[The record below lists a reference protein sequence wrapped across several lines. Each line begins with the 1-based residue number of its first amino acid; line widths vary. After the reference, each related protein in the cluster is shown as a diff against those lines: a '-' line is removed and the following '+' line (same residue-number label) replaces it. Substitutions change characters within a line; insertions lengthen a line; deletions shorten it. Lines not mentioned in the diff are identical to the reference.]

1 MITKYDVAHNQP
13 HHNNSPI
20 LRFSFSPQKN
30 SKYIKND
37 DYRKPLKKRRI
48 RRMENPWYSRH
59 SRSMYFS
66 RCIKIKST
74 FSSRYISQVIIKIDL
89 NILSVLKYN
98 KMVHK
103 NNTKHQ
109 TTWRNKNPENME
121 LHRKIARKSM
131 IKIHAWNRIRM
142 IFLRIL
148 L

>member
-13 HHNNSPI
+13 HHTFSDSLI
-20 LRFSFSPQKN
+20 LCFSVKILEIY
-30 SKYIKND
+30 KKD
-37 DYRKPLKKRRI
+37 DYRKPLKKQRIQRKQRI
-48 RRMENPWYSRH
+48 RTGDILISL
-59 SRSMYFS
+59 YFS
-66 RCIKIKST
+66 RCIKLKST

-109 TTWRNKNPENME
+109 TTWRNKNPQNRALYRETC
-121 LHRKIARKSM
+121 RKSM

>member
-20 LRFSFSPQKN
+20 LRFSVSPQKN
-30 SKYIKND
+30 RKYIKND

-89 NILSVLKYN
+89 NILSVLN
-98 KMVHK
+98 I
-103 NNTKHQ
+103 TKWFTK
-109 TTWRNKNPENME
+109 TTQSTN
-121 LHRKIARKSM
+121 LHGEIRTPKIWSCTERLLV
-131 IKIHAWNRIRM
+131 NR
-142 IFLRIL
+142 
-148 L
+148 